1 MRRIAWLGVVAA
13 LTSIA
18 VGCSDDDDDLVFGDP
33 GGAAGASG
41 SAGALSASGGTAT
54 GGAVSPGSGGFP
66 VFGGAASGGTQSGGT
81 QSGGKQS
88 GGSSTAGAPAGGI
101 SAGGNS
107 AGAGGTGGRVS
118 TGGRGSTGG
127 RSSGGR
133 SSTGGRSAGT
143 GGSVPATPA
152 ECSVTLDGATGD
164 EPGGLIPVCCTPAAA
179 EKTLI
184 EEVFMLLNEHRMAN
198 GESALAYDT
207 ELESAIQGH
216 CVHMSQ
222 HSFFAHEAE
231 EEGVVTPW
239 DRAELCGTS
248 ANGENIA
255 QGQRSA
261 ADVMEDW
268 TNSSGHNQNMLS
280 SNFTRVGIG
289 YTADGRSWGQLFGQ

>member
-13 LTSIA
+13 LTSVA
-18 VGCSDDDDDLVFGDP
+18 VGCSDDDEVVFGDP

-41 SAGALSASGGTAT
+41 SAGAFSASGGAAT
-54 GGAVSPGSGGFP
+54 GGSVSTGSGGSP
-66 VFGGAASGGTQSGGT
+66 GGTASGGTQSGGT

-88 GGSSTAGAPAGGI
+88 GGSSTAGGAPAGGI

-107 AGAGGTGGRVS
+107 AGAGVT
-118 TGGRGSTGG
+118 
-127 RSSGGR
+127 GGR
-133 SSTGGRSAGT
+133 SSTGGRSGSGGRNSGGRSGTGGAMTGT
-143 GGSVPATPA
+143 GGSTPGTPA
-152 ECSVTLDGATGD
+152 ECSVTREGATGD

-231 EEGVVTPW
+231 EAVVANPS
-239 DRAELCGTS
+239 DRARLCGTS
-248 ANGENIA
+248 ASGENIA
-255 QGQRSA
+255 EGYRGP
-261 ADVMEDW
+261 ADVMEGW
-268 TNSSGHNQNMLS
+268 INSSGHNRNMLN
-280 SNFTRVGIG
+280 SNYTRVGIG
-289 YTADGRSWGQLFGQ
+289 YAADGRHWGQLFAQ